1 MIIYR
6 HGTKDKW
13 VYKDAKDNVVT
24 DKKILAYIKSLPP
37 IPPAYKDV
45 EIFYTN
51 GPKKIIFQGYDDKGR
66 LQQIYSAAWREKAD
80 KKKFNALIEFGEQLP
95 QIMLSVNSLIEETGK
110 NKFIG
115 LIIRII
121 MLCGFRIGQLKYH
134 DLYDSTGLS
143 TLKAKHLKF
152 KGNMLEIKFIG
163 KKGMT
168 NDCKVNDKVVIDELK
183 KLSQDKKNEDFLF
196 TYLAPNVAA
205 LPQETKL
212 ITAIDVND
220 WLKAFNPL
228 FTTKFFRT
236 FDVNDKLIDALK
248 NVDPTKLTISGRKKL
263 MKSMIEDISCKINNT
278 PAICKKSYLN
288 PKLIQ
293 LFIEQPR
300 KYKTEINDNNL
311 TSRVNFIHFLR
322 RYYSSAASS

>member
-13 VYKDAKDNVVT
+13 VYKDAKDNVIK
-24 DKKILAYIKSLPP
+24 DKKILDYIASLPP
-37 IPPAYKDV
+37 IPPAYRDV

-51 GPKKIIFQGYDDKGR
+51 GPKKIIFQGYDAKGR

-80 KKKFNALIEFGEQLP
+80 KKKFKALIDFGNLLP
-95 QIMLSVNSLIEETGK
+95 EIILKVNNLIKDTGK

-121 MLCGFRIGQLKYH
+121 TLCGFRIGQLKYH
-134 DLYDSTGLS
+134 NLYDSTGLS
-143 TLKAKHLKF
+143 TLKSKHLFF
-152 KGNMLEIKFIG
+152 KGKTLEIKFIG
-163 KKGMT
+163 KKGMQ
-168 NDCKVNDKVVIDELK
+168 NDCVITDPIIIKEMQELSNGKKPDE
-183 KLSQDKKNEDFLF
+183 FLF
-196 TYLAPNVAA
+196 TYKSPEG
-205 LPQETKL
+205 PKL

-248 NVDPTKLTISGRKKL
+248 NTDPTKMTERDRKKL
-263 MKSMIEDISCKINNT
+263 VKKMIETISCQINNT

-311 TSRVNFIHFLR
+311 SSRVNFVHFLR
-322 RYYSSAASS
+322 RYYE